1 MELKKFIQDFKNK
14 KIIADPTLPKYQDL
28 IKKKVKE
35 TGEKVGGEKNI
46 EKASLSAPGTMTSAE
61 WHDFSDR
68 NERVATEVSP
78 HVKELI
84 DKEYTEY
91 EKLLKEHGGVIL
103 FNAAISHYL
112 KVESGW
118 GVDLKVKGDRP
129 GITNKFDLGNS
140 LSSGLNFE
148 DQIAFRTISQSR
160 LDKARPGWIDRVLG
174 VFSKKYYDKVML
186 EANHQL
192 IGEGWEEARRK
203 AETITATLS
212 VEDFFSQVKVKIN
225 EEKEFINHLKIIY
238 SQISQAKIMGQN
250 ALLEE
255 LAEKVVINVYEGAL
269 HANGLRRY
277 ITLDN
282 LKELAEKS
290 PRGLCID
297 LVGNFTRII
306 PADVV
311 EKKEVADQMRIFD
324 QYVILH
330 FDPENKNTKDTK
342 QEATAK
348 EEARKKDPIL
358 FGLILDSDKLY
369 YIADWEDEYCDLTW
383 EKMMEILGREQ
394 DGEKNTLQ
402 TMR

>member
-14 KIIADPTLPKYQDL
+14 KIVADPTLPKYQDL

-35 TGEKVGGEKNI
+35 TGEKIGGEGNI
-46 EKASLSAPGTMTSAE
+46 EKASLSTPAAMSSAE
-61 WHDFSDR
+61 WQELFDGD
-68 NERVATEVSP
+68 ERVGAQVSP

-84 DKEYTEY
+84 GKEYVDLENLMT
-91 EKLLKEHGGVIL
+91 KDGGVEE
-103 FNAAISHYL
+103 FNSIISNYL

-118 GVDLKVKGDRP
+118 GVDLRVKGDRP
-129 GITNKFDLGNS
+129 GITNKFDFGSS
-140 LSSGLNFE
+140 LSPGLNFE
-148 DQIAFRTISQSR
+148 DQIAFCTISQSR
-160 LDKARPGWIDRVLG
+160 LDKARPGWIDRVLS

-186 EANHQL
+186 ESNKQL

-203 AETITATLS
+203 AETVNATLS
-212 VEDFFSQVKVKIN
+212 VEDFFSQVKVKTA
-225 EEKEFINHLKIIY
+225 EEKEFINHLKTIF
-238 SQISQAKIMGQN
+238 SQISRAKTMGQA

-277 ITLDN
+277 ITLDD
-282 LKELAEKS
+282 LKELADKS

-369 YIADWEDEYCDLTW
+369 YIADWIDEYCDLTW
-383 EKMMEILGREQ
+383 EKMMEILGREH

-402 TMR
+402 MGK